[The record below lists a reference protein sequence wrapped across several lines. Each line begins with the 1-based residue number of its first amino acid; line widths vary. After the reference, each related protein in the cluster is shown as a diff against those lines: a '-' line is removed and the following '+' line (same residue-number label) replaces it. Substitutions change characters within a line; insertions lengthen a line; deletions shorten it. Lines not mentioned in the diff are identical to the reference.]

1 MPEPATHSFLG
12 VNMRRYALA
21 MACIMASPA
30 ALAAGTTELNPMVV
44 TATRSALALA
54 DAPAAM
60 TVITAEQIKARG
72 ATNLLE
78 ALRGTPGISLN
89 GRQVGGRKTLSIR
102 GAEDRHTLVLID
114 GRRISSTDD
123 TIGHSDYQYGW
134 VGIEQIE
141 RIEVVRGPMSAL
153 YGSEAIGGVINII
166 TRQAQPEWHG
176 GVTLRGEVGDGDTGN
191 GHRLAAR
198 ASGPLA
204 EGLNLALSVEEVRRE
219 STPWEQDSRVSEV
232 EGQDRQ
238 TGSLGLSYSPIQGQ
252 TLKLDM
258 LRSDET
264 RDREQQY
271 AYYARPYYL
280 DTYELDRRQ
289 DSLAWNA
296 DWGALQSQLR
306 FTRSEFDVTNTRTQ
320 NLAPTRPQSL
330 RDDVWDASLNF
341 HLGDSHALTV
351 GGEHRD
357 ERLENAGLIGGSD
370 SAVHQAVFIQDEI
383 ALGQDWALTL
393 GARLDDH
400 EIFGRETS
408 PRAWLVWRATPE
420 LTFKAG
426 YGEAFRAPTL
436 KQISPNYVGA
446 EGPHT
451 FLGNADIQP
460 ETSRSFELGVDWHDE
475 HSVYTANLYRNEI
488 DDLIYY
494 RRLRMEPGI
503 PPRTVY
509 QYDNIEEAR
518 IEGLEL
524 SASRALGYGLTI
536 NATLNW
542 MDARDAK
549 TDAKLNGRPEFTATP
564 ALEWNTGKWNAL
576 LQWEYIGKQYL
587 EGATGQE
594 RAPGYNLVNAS
605 LGYRLQENLMLR
617 GGVQNIGDLRL
628 EDKSELFGYVEQGRT
643 GWLAVEA
650 SF

>member
-1 MPEPATHSFLG
+1 
-12 VNMRRYALA
+12 
-21 MACIMASPA
+21 MACIMVSGAGA
-30 ALAAGTTELNPMVV
+30 AAETTELNPMVV
-44 TATRSALALA
+44 TATRSSVSLA

-60 TVITAEQIKARG
+60 TVITAEQIRARG

-78 ALRGTPGISLN
+78 ALRGTPGITLN

-166 TRQAQPEWHG
+166 TRQAQREWSG
-176 GVTLRGEVGDGDTGN
+176 GVTLRGDVGQGDTGN

-204 EGLNLALSVEEVRRE
+204 ESLDVAMAVEEVRRE
-219 STPWEQDSRVSEV
+219 STPWEQDRRVSEM

-238 TGSLGLSYSPIQGQ
+238 TGSLAISYRPFEGQ
-252 TLKLDM
+252 TLKLDL

-264 RDREQQY
+264 RDRDQQY
-271 AYYARPYYL
+271 AYYARPIYL
-280 DTYELDRRQ
+280 DTYELERRQ
-289 DSLAWNA
+289 NSLAWNA
-296 DWGALQSQLR
+296 DWGDLQSQLR
-306 FTRSEFDVTNTRTQ
+306 FTRSEFDVTNKRTH
-320 NLAPTRPQSL
+320 NLAPTRPQSI
-330 RDDVWDASLNF
+330 RDDVWDGSLNF
-341 HLGDSHALTV
+341 HIGEDHALTV

-370 SAVHQAVFIQDEI
+370 SATHQAVFIQDEI
-383 ALGQDWALTL
+383 ALATGWALTL

-451 FLGNADIQP
+451 FLGNADIKP

-475 HSVYTANLYRNEI
+475 RGAYTANLYRNEI

-494 RRLRMEPGI
+494 RRLRTEPGI
-503 PPRTVY
+503 PPRTIY
-509 QYDNIEEAR
+509 QYDNIEQAR

-524 SASRALGYGLTI
+524 TGRRELGYGIALG
-536 NATLNW
+536 ATVDW
-542 MDARDAK
+542 MDPRDAR

-564 ALEWNTGKWNAL
+564 SLEWTMAKWNAL
-576 LQWEYIGKQYL
+576 VQWEYIGKQYL
-587 EGATGQE
+587 EGSNGQE
-594 RAPGYNLVNAS
+594 RAPGYSVVNAS
-605 LGYRLQENLMLR
+605 LGYRLHDNLTLR
-617 GGVQNIGDLRL
+617 GGVLNIGNVRL
-628 EDKSELFGYVEQGRT
+628 EDKSELFGYAEQGRT

-650 SF
+650 GF

>member
-1 MPEPATHSFLG
+1 
-12 VNMRRYALA
+12 
-21 MACIMASPA
+21 MACIMVSGAGA
-30 ALAAGTTELNPMVV
+30 AAETTELNPMVV
-44 TATRSALALA
+44 TATRSSVSLA

-60 TVITAEQIKARG
+60 TVITAEQIRARG

-78 ALRGTPGISLN
+78 ALRGTPGITLN

-166 TRQAQPEWHG
+166 TRQAQREWSG
-176 GVTLRGEVGDGDTGN
+176 GVTLRGDVGQGDTGN

-204 EGLNLALSVEEVRRE
+204 ESLDVAMAVEEVRRE
-219 STPWEQDSRVSEV
+219 STPWEQDRRVSEM

-238 TGSLGLSYSPIQGQ
+238 TGSLAISYRPFEGQ
-252 TLKLDM
+252 TLKLDL

-264 RDREQQY
+264 RDRDQQY
-271 AYYARPYYL
+271 AYYARPIYL
-280 DTYELDRRQ
+280 DTYELERRQ
-289 DSLAWNA
+289 NSLAWNA
-296 DWGALQSQLR
+296 DWGDLQSQLR
-306 FTRSEFDVTNTRTQ
+306 FTRSEFDVTNKRTH
-320 NLAPTRPQSL
+320 NLAPTRPQSI
-330 RDDVWDASLNF
+330 RDDVWDGSLNF
-341 HLGDSHALTV
+341 HIGEDHALTV

-370 SAVHQAVFIQDEI
+370 SATHQAVFIQDEI
-383 ALGQDWALTL
+383 ALATGWALTL

-451 FLGNADIQP
+451 FLGNADIKP

-475 HSVYTANLYRNEI
+475 RGAYTANLYRNEI

-494 RRLRMEPGI
+494 RRLRAEPGI
-503 PPRTVY
+503 PPRTIY
-509 QYDNIEEAR
+509 QYDNIEQAR

-524 SASRALGYGLTI
+524 TGRRELGYGIALG
-536 NATLNW
+536 ATVNW
-542 MDARDAK
+542 MDPRDAR

-564 ALEWNTGKWNAL
+564 SLEWTMAKWNAL
-576 LQWEYIGKQYL
+576 VQWEYIGKQYL
-587 EGATGQE
+587 EGSNGQE
-594 RAPGYNLVNAS
+594 RAPGYSVVNAS
-605 LGYRLQENLMLR
+605 LGYRLHDNLTLR
-617 GGVQNIGDLRL
+617 GGVLNIGNVRL
-628 EDKSELFGYVEQGRT
+628 EDKSELFGYAEQGRT

-650 SF
+650 GF

>member
-1 MPEPATHSFLG
+1 
-12 VNMRRYALA
+12 MRRHALA
-21 MACIMASPA
+21 MACIMVSGAGA
-30 ALAAGTTELNPMVV
+30 AAETTELNPMVV
-44 TATRSALALA
+44 TATRSSVSLA

-60 TVITAEQIKARG
+60 TVITAEQIRARG

-78 ALRGTPGISLN
+78 ALRGTPGITLN

-166 TRQAQPEWHG
+166 TRQAQREWSG
-176 GVTLRGEVGDGDTGN
+176 GVTLRGDVGEGDTGN

-204 EGLNLALSVEEVRRE
+204 ERLNVAVAVEEVRRE
-219 STPWEQDSRVSEV
+219 STPWEQDRRVSEM

-238 TGSLGLSYSPIQGQ
+238 TGSLAISYRPFEGQ
-252 TLKLDM
+252 TLKLDL

-264 RDREQQY
+264 RDRDQQY
-271 AYYARPYYL
+271 AYYTRPIYL
-280 DTYELDRRQ
+280 DTYELERRQ
-289 DSLAWNA
+289 NSMAWNA
-296 DWGALQSQLR
+296 DWGDLQSQLR
-306 FTRSEFDVTNTRTQ
+306 FTRSEVDVTNKRTQ
-320 NLAPTRPQSL
+320 NLAPTRPQSI
-330 RDDVWDASLNF
+330 RDDVWDGSLNV
-341 HLGDSHALTV
+341 HIGEDHALTV

-370 SAVHQAVFIQDEI
+370 SATHQAVFIQDEI
-383 ALGQDWALTL
+383 ALATDWALTL

-451 FLGNADIQP
+451 FLGNADIKP

-475 HSVYTANLYRNEI
+475 RGAYTANVYRNEI

-494 RRLRMEPGI
+494 RRLRTEPGI
-503 PPRTVY
+503 PPRTIY
-509 QYDNIEEAR
+509 QYDNIEQAR

-524 SASRALGYGLTI
+524 TGRRELGYGIALG
-536 NATLNW
+536 ATVNW
-542 MDARDAK
+542 MDPRDAR
-549 TDAKLNGRPEFTATP
+549 TEAKLNGRPEFTATP
-564 ALEWNTGKWNAL
+564 SLEWTMARWNAL
-576 LQWEYIGKQYL
+576 VQWEYIGKQYL
-587 EGATGQE
+587 EGSNGQE
-594 RAPGYNLVNAS
+594 RAPSYSIVNAS
-605 LGYRLQENLMLR
+605 LGYRLQDNLTLR
-617 GGVQNIGDLRL
+617 GGVLNIGDVRL
-628 EDKSELFGYVEQGRT
+628 EDKSELFSYAEQGRT

-650 SF
+650 GF

>member
-1 MPEPATHSFLG
+1 
-12 VNMRRYALA
+12 
-21 MACIMASPA
+21 MACIMVSGAGA
-30 ALAAGTTELNPMVV
+30 AAETTELNPMVV
-44 TATRSALALA
+44 TATRSSVSLA

-60 TVITAEQIKARG
+60 TVITAEQIRARG

-78 ALRGTPGISLN
+78 ALRGTPGITLN

-166 TRQAQPEWHG
+166 TRQAQREWSG
-176 GVTLRGEVGDGDTGN
+176 GVTLRGDVGQGDTGN

-204 EGLNLALSVEEVRRE
+204 ESLDVAMAVEEVRRE
-219 STPWEQDSRVSEV
+219 STPWEQDRRVSEM

-238 TGSLGLSYSPIQGQ
+238 TGSLAISYRPFEGQ
-252 TLKLDM
+252 TLKLDL

-264 RDREQQY
+264 RDRDQQY
-271 AYYARPYYL
+271 AYYARPIYL
-280 DTYELDRRQ
+280 DTYELERRQ
-289 DSLAWNA
+289 NSLAWNA
-296 DWGALQSQLR
+296 DWGDLQSQLR
-306 FTRSEFDVTNTRTQ
+306 FTRSEFDVTNKRTH
-320 NLAPTRPQSL
+320 NLAPTRPQSI
-330 RDDVWDASLNF
+330 RDDVWDGSLSF
-341 HLGDSHALTV
+341 HIGEDHALTV

-370 SAVHQAVFIQDEI
+370 SATHQAVFIQDEI
-383 ALGQDWALTL
+383 ALATGWALTL

-451 FLGNADIQP
+451 FLGNADIKP

-475 HSVYTANLYRNEI
+475 RGTYTANLYRNEI

-494 RRLRMEPGI
+494 RRLRTEPGI
-503 PPRTVY
+503 PPRTIY
-509 QYDNIEEAR
+509 QYDNIEQAR

-524 SASRALGYGLTI
+524 TGRRELGYGIALG
-536 NATLNW
+536 ATVDW
-542 MDARDAK
+542 MDPRDAR

-564 ALEWNTGKWNAL
+564 SLEWTMAKWNAL
-576 LQWEYIGKQYL
+576 VQWEYIGKQYL
-587 EGATGQE
+587 EGSNGQE
-594 RAPGYNLVNAS
+594 RAPGYSVVNAS
-605 LGYRLQENLMLR
+605 LGYRLHDNLTLR
-617 GGVQNIGDLRL
+617 GGVLNIGNVRL
-628 EDKSELFGYVEQGRT
+628 EDKSELFGYAEQGRT

-650 SF
+650 GF

>member
-1 MPEPATHSFLG
+1 
-12 VNMRRYALA
+12 MRRHALA
-21 MACIMASPA
+21 MACIMVSGAGA
-30 ALAAGTTELNPMVV
+30 AAETTELNPMVV
-44 TATRSALALA
+44 TATRSSVSLA
-54 DAPAAM
+54 DAPAAI
-60 TVITAEQIKARG
+60 TVITAEQIRARG

-78 ALRGTPGISLN
+78 ALRGTPGITLN

-166 TRQAQPEWHG
+166 TRQAQREWSG
-176 GVTLRGEVGDGDTGN
+176 GVTLRGDVGQGDTGN

-204 EGLNLALSVEEVRRE
+204 ESLDVAMAVEEVRRE
-219 STPWEQDSRVSEV
+219 STPWEQDRRVSEM

-238 TGSLGLSYSPIQGQ
+238 TGSLAISYRPFEGQ
-252 TLKLDM
+252 TLKLDL

-264 RDREQQY
+264 RDRDQQY
-271 AYYARPYYL
+271 AYYARPIYL
-280 DTYELDRRQ
+280 DTYELERRQ
-289 DSLAWNA
+289 NSLAWNA
-296 DWGALQSQLR
+296 DWGDLQSQLR
-306 FTRSEFDVTNTRTQ
+306 FTRSEFDVTNKRTH
-320 NLAPTRPQSL
+320 NLAPTRPQSI
-330 RDDVWDASLNF
+330 RDDVWDGSLNF
-341 HLGDSHALTV
+341 HIGEDHALTV

-370 SAVHQAVFIQDEI
+370 SATHQAVFIQDEI
-383 ALGQDWALTL
+383 ALATGWALTL

-451 FLGNADIQP
+451 FLGNADIKP

-475 HSVYTANLYRNEI
+475 RGAYTANLYRNEI

-494 RRLRMEPGI
+494 RRLRTEPGI
-503 PPRTVY
+503 PPRTIY
-509 QYDNIEEAR
+509 QYDNIEQAR

-524 SASRALGYGLTI
+524 TGRRELGYGIALG
-536 NATLNW
+536 ATVNW
-542 MDARDAK
+542 MDPRDAR

-564 ALEWNTGKWNAL
+564 SLEWTMAKWNAL
-576 LQWEYIGKQYL
+576 VQWEYIGKQYL
-587 EGATGQE
+587 EGSNGQE
-594 RAPGYNLVNAS
+594 RAPGYSAVNAS
-605 LGYRLQENLMLR
+605 LGYRLHDNLTLR
-617 GGVQNIGDLRL
+617 GGVLNIGNVRL
-628 EDKSELFGYVEQGRT
+628 EDKSELFGYAEQGRT

-650 SF
+650 GF

>member
-1 MPEPATHSFLG
+1 
-12 VNMRRYALA
+12 MRRHALA
-21 MACIMASPA
+21 MACIMVSGAGA
-30 ALAAGTTELNPMVV
+30 AAETTELNPMVV
-44 TATRSALALA
+44 TATRSSVSLA

-60 TVITAEQIKARG
+60 TVITAEQIRARG

-78 ALRGTPGISLN
+78 ALRGTPGITLN

-166 TRQAQPEWHG
+166 TRQAQREWSG
-176 GVTLRGEVGDGDTGN
+176 GVTLRGDVGEGDTGN

-204 EGLNLALSVEEVRRE
+204 ERLNVAVAVEEVRRE
-219 STPWEQDSRVSEV
+219 STPWEQDRRVSEM

-238 TGSLGLSYSPIQGQ
+238 TGSLAISYRPFEGQ
-252 TLKLDM
+252 TLKLDL

-264 RDREQQY
+264 RDRDQQY
-271 AYYARPYYL
+271 AYYTRPIYL
-280 DTYELDRRQ
+280 DTYELERRQ
-289 DSLAWNA
+289 NSMAWNA
-296 DWGALQSQLR
+296 DWGDLQSQLR
-306 FTRSEFDVTNTRTQ
+306 FTRSEFDVTNKRTQ
-320 NLAPTRPQSL
+320 NLAPTRPQSI
-330 RDDVWDASLNF
+330 RDDVWDGSLNV
-341 HLGDSHALTV
+341 HIGEDHALTV

-370 SAVHQAVFIQDEI
+370 SATHQAVFIQDEI
-383 ALGQDWALTL
+383 ALATDWALTL

-451 FLGNADIQP
+451 FLGNADIKP

-475 HSVYTANLYRNEI
+475 RGAYTANVYRNEI

-494 RRLRMEPGI
+494 RRLRTEPGI
-503 PPRTVY
+503 PPRTIY
-509 QYDNIEEAR
+509 QYDNIEQAR

-524 SASRALGYGLTI
+524 TGRRELGYGIALG
-536 NATLNW
+536 ATVNW
-542 MDARDAK
+542 MDPRDAR
-549 TDAKLNGRPEFTATP
+549 TEAKLNGRPEFTATP
-564 ALEWNTGKWNAL
+564 SLEWTMARWNAL
-576 LQWEYIGKQYL
+576 VQWEYIGKQYL
-587 EGATGQE
+587 EGSNGQE
-594 RAPGYNLVNAS
+594 RAPSYSIVNAS
-605 LGYRLQENLMLR
+605 LGYRLQDNLTLR
-617 GGVQNIGDLRL
+617 GGVLNIGDVRL
-628 EDKSELFGYVEQGRT
+628 EDKSELFGYAEQGRT

-650 SF
+650 GF

>member
-1 MPEPATHSFLG
+1 
-12 VNMRRYALA
+12 MRRHALA
-21 MACIMASPA
+21 MACIMVSGAGA
-30 ALAAGTTELNPMVV
+30 AAETTELNPMVV
-44 TATRSALALA
+44 TATRSSVSLA

-60 TVITAEQIKARG
+60 TVITAEQIRARG

-78 ALRGTPGISLN
+78 ALRGTPGITLN

-166 TRQAQPEWHG
+166 TRQAQREWSG
-176 GVTLRGEVGDGDTGN
+176 GVTLRGDVGQGDTGN

-204 EGLNLALSVEEVRRE
+204 ESLDVAMAVEEVRRE
-219 STPWEQDSRVSEV
+219 STPWEQDRRVSEM

-238 TGSLGLSYSPIQGQ
+238 TGSLAISYRPFEGQ
-252 TLKLDM
+252 TLKLDL

-264 RDREQQY
+264 RDRDQQY
-271 AYYARPYYL
+271 AYYARPIYL
-280 DTYELDRRQ
+280 DTYELERRQ
-289 DSLAWNA
+289 NSLAWNA
-296 DWGALQSQLR
+296 DWGDLQSQLR
-306 FTRSEFDVTNTRTQ
+306 FTRSEFDVTNKRTH
-320 NLAPTRPQSL
+320 NLAPTRPQSI
-330 RDDVWDASLNF
+330 RDDVWDGSLNF
-341 HLGDSHALTV
+341 HIGEDHALTV

-370 SAVHQAVFIQDEI
+370 SATHQAVFIQDEI
-383 ALGQDWALTL
+383 ALATGWALTL

-451 FLGNADIQP
+451 FLGNADIKP

-475 HSVYTANLYRNEI
+475 RGAYTANLYRNEI

-494 RRLRMEPGI
+494 RRLRTEPGI
-503 PPRTVY
+503 PPRTIY
-509 QYDNIEEAR
+509 QYDNIEQAR

-524 SASRALGYGLTI
+524 TGRRELGYGIALG
-536 NATLNW
+536 ATVNW
-542 MDARDAK
+542 MDPRDAR

-564 ALEWNTGKWNAL
+564 SLEWTMAKWNAL
-576 LQWEYIGKQYL
+576 VQWEYIGKQYL
-587 EGATGQE
+587 EGSNGQE
-594 RAPGYNLVNAS
+594 RAPGYSVVNAS
-605 LGYRLQENLMLR
+605 LGHRLHDNLTLR
-617 GGVQNIGDLRL
+617 GGVLNIGNVRL
-628 EDKSELFGYVEQGRT
+628 EDKSELFGYAEQGRT

-650 SF
+650 GF

>member
-1 MPEPATHSFLG
+1 
-12 VNMRRYALA
+12 MRRHALA
-21 MACIMASPA
+21 MACIMVSGAGA
-30 ALAAGTTELNPMVV
+30 AAETTELNPMVV
-44 TATRSALALA
+44 TATRSSVSLA
-54 DAPAAM
+54 DAPAAI
-60 TVITAEQIKARG
+60 TVITAEQIRARG

-78 ALRGTPGISLN
+78 ALRGTPGITLN

-166 TRQAQPEWHG
+166 TRQAQREWSG
-176 GVTLRGEVGDGDTGN
+176 GVTLRGDVGQGDTGN

-204 EGLNLALSVEEVRRE
+204 ESLDVAMAVEEVRRE
-219 STPWEQDSRVSEV
+219 STPWEQDRRVSEM

-238 TGSLGLSYSPIQGQ
+238 TGSLAISYRPFEGQ
-252 TLKLDM
+252 TLKLDL

-264 RDREQQY
+264 RDRDQQY
-271 AYYARPYYL
+271 AYYARPIYL
-280 DTYELDRRQ
+280 DTYELERRQ
-289 DSLAWNA
+289 NSLAWNA
-296 DWGALQSQLR
+296 DWGDLQSQLR
-306 FTRSEFDVTNTRTQ
+306 FTRSEFDVTNKRTH
-320 NLAPTRPQSL
+320 NLAPTRPQSI
-330 RDDVWDASLNF
+330 RDDVWDGSLNF
-341 HLGDSHALTV
+341 HIGEDHALTV

-370 SAVHQAVFIQDEI
+370 SATHQAVFIQDEI
-383 ALGQDWALTL
+383 ALATGWALTL

-451 FLGNADIQP
+451 FLGNADIKP

-475 HSVYTANLYRNEI
+475 RGAYTANLYRNEI

-494 RRLRMEPGI
+494 RRLRTEPGI
-503 PPRTVY
+503 PPRTIY
-509 QYDNIEEAR
+509 QYDNIEQAR

-524 SASRALGYGLTI
+524 TGRRELGYGIALG
-536 NATLNW
+536 ATVNW
-542 MDARDAK
+542 MDPRDAR

-564 ALEWNTGKWNAL
+564 SLEWTMAKWNAL
-576 LQWEYIGKQYL
+576 VQWEYIGKQYL
-587 EGATGQE
+587 EGSNGQE
-594 RAPGYNLVNAS
+594 RAPGYSVVNAS
-605 LGYRLQENLMLR
+605 LGYRLHDNLTLR
-617 GGVQNIGDLRL
+617 GGVLNIGNVRL
-628 EDKSELFGYVEQGRT
+628 EDKSELFGYAEQGRT

-650 SF
+650 GF

>member
-1 MPEPATHSFLG
+1 
-12 VNMRRYALA
+12 
-21 MACIMASPA
+21 MACIMVSGAGA
-30 ALAAGTTELNPMVV
+30 AAETTELNPIVV
-44 TATRSALALA
+44 TATRSSVSLA

-60 TVITAEQIKARG
+60 TVITAEQIRARG

-78 ALRGTPGISLN
+78 ALRGTPGITLN

-166 TRQAQPEWHG
+166 TRQAQREWNG
-176 GVTLRGEVGDGDTGN
+176 GVTLRGDVGQGDTGN

-204 EGLNLALSVEEVRRE
+204 ESLDVAMAVEEVRRE
-219 STPWEQDSRVSEV
+219 STPWEQDRRVSEM

-238 TGSLGLSYSPIQGQ
+238 TGSLAISYRPFEGQ
-252 TLKLDM
+252 TLKLDL

-264 RDREQQY
+264 RDRDQQY
-271 AYYARPYYL
+271 AYYARPIYL
-280 DTYELDRRQ
+280 DTYELERRQ
-289 DSLAWNA
+289 NSLAWNA
-296 DWGALQSQLR
+296 DWGDLQSQLR
-306 FTRSEFDVTNTRTQ
+306 FTRSEFDVTNKRTH
-320 NLAPTRPQSL
+320 NLAPTRPQSI
-330 RDDVWDASLNF
+330 RDDVWDGSLNF
-341 HLGDSHALTV
+341 HIGEDHALTV

-370 SAVHQAVFIQDEI
+370 SATHQAVFIQDEI
-383 ALGQDWALTL
+383 ALATDWALTL

-451 FLGNADIQP
+451 FLGNADIKP

-475 HSVYTANLYRNEI
+475 RGAYTANLYRNEI

-494 RRLRMEPGI
+494 RRLRTEPGI
-503 PPRTVY
+503 PPRTIY
-509 QYDNIEEAR
+509 QYDNIEQAR

-524 SASRALGYGLTI
+524 TGRRELGYGIALG
-536 NATLNW
+536 ATVNW
-542 MDARDAK
+542 MDPRDAR

-564 ALEWNTGKWNAL
+564 SLEWTMAKWDAL
-576 LQWEYIGKQYL
+576 VQWEYIGKQYL
-587 EGATGQE
+587 EGSNGQE
-594 RAPGYNLVNAS
+594 RAPGYSVVNAS
-605 LGYRLQENLMLR
+605 LGYRLHDNLTLR
-617 GGVQNIGDLRL
+617 GGVLNIGDVRL
-628 EDKSELFGYVEQGRT
+628 EDKSELFGYAEQGRT

-650 SF
+650 GF

>member
-1 MPEPATHSFLG
+1 
-12 VNMRRYALA
+12 MRRHALA
-21 MACIMASPA
+21 MACIMVSGAGA
-30 ALAAGTTELNPMVV
+30 AAETTELNPMVV
-44 TATRSALALA
+44 TATRSSVSLA

-60 TVITAEQIKARG
+60 TVITAEQIRARG

-78 ALRGTPGISLN
+78 ALRGTPGITLN

-166 TRQAQPEWHG
+166 TRQAQREWSG
-176 GVTLRGEVGDGDTGN
+176 GVTLRGDVGQGDTGN

-204 EGLNLALSVEEVRRE
+204 ESLDVAMAVEEVRRE
-219 STPWEQDSRVSEV
+219 STPWEQDRRVSEM

-238 TGSLGLSYSPIQGQ
+238 TGSLAISYRPFEGQ
-252 TLKLDM
+252 TLKLDL

-264 RDREQQY
+264 RDRDQQY
-271 AYYARPYYL
+271 AYYARPIYL
-280 DTYELDRRQ
+280 DTYELERRQ
-289 DSLAWNA
+289 NSLAWNA
-296 DWGALQSQLR
+296 DWGDLQSQLR
-306 FTRSEFDVTNTRTQ
+306 FTRSEFDVTNKRTH
-320 NLAPTRPQSL
+320 NLAPTRPQSI
-330 RDDVWDASLNF
+330 RDDVWDGSLNF
-341 HLGDSHALTV
+341 HIGEDHALTV

-370 SAVHQAVFIQDEI
+370 SATHQAVFIQDEI
-383 ALGQDWALTL
+383 ALATGWALTL

-451 FLGNADIQP
+451 FLGNADIKP

-475 HSVYTANLYRNEI
+475 RGAYTANLYRNEI

-494 RRLRMEPGI
+494 RRLRTEPGI
-503 PPRTVY
+503 PPRTIY
-509 QYDNIEEAR
+509 QYDNIEQAR

-524 SASRALGYGLTI
+524 TGRRELGYGIALG
-536 NATLNW
+536 ATVNW
-542 MDARDAK
+542 MDPRDAR

-564 ALEWNTGKWNAL
+564 SLEWTMAKWNAL
-576 LQWEYIGKQYL
+576 VQWEHIGKQYL
-587 EGATGQE
+587 EGSNGQE
-594 RAPGYNLVNAS
+594 RAPGYSVVNAS
-605 LGYRLQENLMLR
+605 LGYRLHDNLTLR
-617 GGVQNIGDLRL
+617 GGVLNIGNVRL
-628 EDKSELFGYVEQGRT
+628 EDKSELFGYAEQGRT

-650 SF
+650 GF

>member
-1 MPEPATHSFLG
+1 
-12 VNMRRYALA
+12 MRRHALA
-21 MACIMASPA
+21 MACIMVSGAGA
-30 ALAAGTTELNPMVV
+30 AAETTELNPMVV
-44 TATRSALALA
+44 TATRSSVSLA

-60 TVITAEQIKARG
+60 TVITSEQIRARG

-78 ALRGTPGISLN
+78 ALRGTPGITLN

-166 TRQAQPEWHG
+166 TRQAQREWSG
-176 GVTLRGEVGDGDTGN
+176 GVTLRGDVGEGDTGN

-204 EGLNLALSVEEVRRE
+204 ERLNVAVAVEEVRRE
-219 STPWEQDSRVSEV
+219 STPWEQDRRVSEM

-238 TGSLGLSYSPIQGQ
+238 TGSLAISYRPFEGQ
-252 TLKLDM
+252 TLKLDL

-264 RDREQQY
+264 RDRDQQY
-271 AYYARPYYL
+271 AYYTRPIYL
-280 DTYELDRRQ
+280 DTYELERRQ
-289 DSLAWNA
+289 NSMAWNA
-296 DWGALQSQLR
+296 DWGDLQSQLR
-306 FTRSEFDVTNTRTQ
+306 FTRSEFDVTNKRTQ
-320 NLAPTRPQSL
+320 NLAPTRPQSI
-330 RDDVWDASLNF
+330 RDDVWDGSLNV
-341 HLGDSHALTV
+341 HIGEDHALTV

-370 SAVHQAVFIQDEI
+370 SATHQAVFIQDEI
-383 ALGQDWALTL
+383 ALATDWALTL

-420 LTFKAG
+420 LTLKAG

-451 FLGNADIQP
+451 FLGNADIKP

-475 HSVYTANLYRNEI
+475 RGAYTANVYRNEI

-494 RRLRMEPGI
+494 RRLRTEPGI
-503 PPRTVY
+503 PPRTIY
-509 QYDNIEEAR
+509 QYDNIEQAR

-524 SASRALGYGLTI
+524 TGRRELGYGIALG
-536 NATLNW
+536 ATVNW
-542 MDARDAK
+542 MDPRDAR
-549 TDAKLNGRPEFTATP
+549 TEAKLNGRPEFTATP
-564 ALEWNTGKWNAL
+564 SLEWTMARWNAL
-576 LQWEYIGKQYL
+576 VQWEYIGKQYL
-587 EGATGQE
+587 EGSNGQE
-594 RAPGYNLVNAS
+594 RAPSYSIVNAS
-605 LGYRLQENLMLR
+605 LGYRLQDNLTLR
-617 GGVQNIGDLRL
+617 GGVLNIGDVRL
-628 EDKSELFGYVEQGRT
+628 EDKSELFGYAEQGRT

-650 SF
+650 GF

>member
-1 MPEPATHSFLG
+1 
-12 VNMRRYALA
+12 MRRHALA
-21 MACIMASPA
+21 MACIMVSGAGA
-30 ALAAGTTELNPMVV
+30 AAETTELNPMVV
-44 TATRSALALA
+44 TATRSSVSLA

-60 TVITAEQIKARG
+60 TVITAEQIRARG

-78 ALRGTPGISLN
+78 ALRGTPGITLN

-166 TRQAQPEWHG
+166 TRQAQREWSG
-176 GVTLRGEVGDGDTGN
+176 GVTLRGDVGQGDTGN

-204 EGLNLALSVEEVRRE
+204 ESLDVAMAVEEVRRE
-219 STPWEQDSRVSEV
+219 STPWEQDRRVSEM

-238 TGSLGLSYSPIQGQ
+238 TGSLAISYRPFEGQ
-252 TLKLDM
+252 TLKLDL

-264 RDREQQY
+264 RDRDQQY
-271 AYYARPYYL
+271 AYYARPIYL
-280 DTYELDRRQ
+280 DTYELERRQ
-289 DSLAWNA
+289 NSLAWNA
-296 DWGALQSQLR
+296 DWGDLQSQLR
-306 FTRSEFDVTNTRTQ
+306 FTRSEFDVTNKRTH
-320 NLAPTRPQSL
+320 NLAPTRPQSI
-330 RDDVWDASLNF
+330 RDDVWDGSLNF
-341 HLGDSHALTV
+341 HIGEDHALTV

-370 SAVHQAVFIQDEI
+370 SATHQAVFIQDEI
-383 ALGQDWALTL
+383 ALATGWALTL

-451 FLGNADIQP
+451 FLGNADIKP

-475 HSVYTANLYRNEI
+475 RGAYTANLYRNEI

-494 RRLRMEPGI
+494 RRLRTEPGI
-503 PPRTVY
+503 PPRTIY
-509 QYDNIEEAR
+509 QYDNIEQAR

-524 SASRALGYGLTI
+524 TGRRELGYGIALG
-536 NATLNW
+536 ATVNW
-542 MDARDAK
+542 MDPRDAR

-564 ALEWNTGKWNAL
+564 SLEWTMAKWNAL
-576 LQWEYIGKQYL
+576 VQWEYIGKQYL
-587 EGATGQE
+587 EGSNGQE
-594 RAPGYNLVNAS
+594 RAPGYSVINAS
-605 LGYRLQENLMLR
+605 LGYRLHDNLTLR
-617 GGVQNIGDLRL
+617 GGVLNIGNVRL
-628 EDKSELFGYVEQGRT
+628 EDKSELFGYAEQGRT

-650 SF
+650 GF

>member
-1 MPEPATHSFLG
+1 
-12 VNMRRYALA
+12 MRRHALA
-21 MACIMASPA
+21 MACIMVSGAGA
-30 ALAAGTTELNPMVV
+30 AAETTELNPMVV
-44 TATRSALALA
+44 TATRSSVSLA

-60 TVITAEQIKARG
+60 TVITAEQIRARG

-78 ALRGTPGISLN
+78 ALRGTPGITLN

-166 TRQAQPEWHG
+166 TRQAQREWSG
-176 GVTLRGEVGDGDTGN
+176 GVTLRGDVGQGDTGN

-204 EGLNLALSVEEVRRE
+204 ESLDVAMAVEEVRRE
-219 STPWEQDSRVSEV
+219 STPWEQDRRVSEM

-238 TGSLGLSYSPIQGQ
+238 TGSLAISYRPFEGQ
-252 TLKLDM
+252 TLKLDL

-264 RDREQQY
+264 RDRDQQY
-271 AYYARPYYL
+271 AYYARPIYL
-280 DTYELDRRQ
+280 DTYELERRQ
-289 DSLAWNA
+289 NSLAWNA
-296 DWGALQSQLR
+296 DWGDLQSQLR
-306 FTRSEFDVTNTRTQ
+306 FTRSEFDVTNKRTH
-320 NLAPTRPQSL
+320 NLAPTRPQSI
-330 RDDVWDASLNF
+330 RDDVWDGSLNF
-341 HLGDSHALTV
+341 HIGEDHALTV

-370 SAVHQAVFIQDEI
+370 SATHQAVFIQDEI
-383 ALGQDWALTL
+383 ALATGWALTL

-451 FLGNADIQP
+451 FLGNADIKP

-475 HSVYTANLYRNEI
+475 RGAYTANLYRNEI

-494 RRLRMEPGI
+494 RRLRTEPGI
-503 PPRTVY
+503 PPRTIY
-509 QYDNIEEAR
+509 QYDNIEQAR

-524 SASRALGYGLTI
+524 TGRRELGYGIALG
-536 NATLNW
+536 ATVNW
-542 MDARDAK
+542 MDPRDAR

-564 ALEWNTGKWNAL
+564 SLEWTMAKWNAL
-576 LQWEYIGKQYL
+576 VQWEYIGKQYL
-587 EGATGQE
+587 EGSNGQK
-594 RAPGYNLVNAS
+594 RAPGYSVVNAS
-605 LGYRLQENLMLR
+605 LGYRLHDNLTLR
-617 GGVQNIGDLRL
+617 GGVLNIGNVRL
-628 EDKSELFGYVEQGRT
+628 EDKSELFGYAEQGRT

-650 SF
+650 GF

>member
-1 MPEPATHSFLG
+1 
-12 VNMRRYALA
+12 MRRHALA
-21 MACIMASPA
+21 MACIMVSGAGA
-30 ALAAGTTELNPMVV
+30 AAETTELNPMVV
-44 TATRSALALA
+44 TATRSSVSLA

-60 TVITAEQIKARG
+60 TVITAEQIRARG

-78 ALRGTPGISLN
+78 ALRGTPGITLN

-166 TRQAQPEWHG
+166 TRQAQREWSG
-176 GVTLRGEVGDGDTGN
+176 GVTLRGDVGQGDTGN

-204 EGLNLALSVEEVRRE
+204 ESLDVAMAVEEVRRE
-219 STPWEQDSRVSEV
+219 STPWEQDRRVSEM

-238 TGSLGLSYSPIQGQ
+238 TGSLAISYRPFEGQ
-252 TLKLDM
+252 TLKLDL

-264 RDREQQY
+264 RDRDQQY
-271 AYYARPYYL
+271 AYYARPIYL
-280 DTYELDRRQ
+280 DTYELERRQ
-289 DSLAWNA
+289 NSLAWNA
-296 DWGALQSQLR
+296 DWGDLQSQLR
-306 FTRSEFDVTNTRTQ
+306 FTRSEFDVTNKRTH
-320 NLAPTRPQSL
+320 NLAPTRPQSI
-330 RDDVWDASLNF
+330 RDDVWDGSLSF
-341 HLGDSHALTV
+341 HIGEDHALTV

-370 SAVHQAVFIQDEI
+370 SATHQAVFIQDEI
-383 ALGQDWALTL
+383 ALATGWALTL

-451 FLGNADIQP
+451 FLGNADIKP

-475 HSVYTANLYRNEI
+475 RGTYTANLYRNEI

-494 RRLRMEPGI
+494 RRLRTEPGI
-503 PPRTVY
+503 PPRTIY
-509 QYDNIEEAR
+509 QYDNIEQAR

-524 SASRALGYGLTI
+524 TGRRELGYGIALG
-536 NATLNW
+536 ATVDW
-542 MDARDAK
+542 MDPRDAR

-564 ALEWNTGKWNAL
+564 SLEWTMAKWNAL
-576 LQWEYIGKQYL
+576 VQWEYIGKQYL
-587 EGATGQE
+587 EGSNGQE
-594 RAPGYNLVNAS
+594 RAPGYSVVNAS
-605 LGYRLQENLMLR
+605 LGYRLHDNLTLR
-617 GGVQNIGDLRL
+617 GGVLNIGNVRL
-628 EDKSELFGYVEQGRT
+628 EDKSELFGYAEQGRT

-650 SF
+650 GF

>member
-1 MPEPATHSFLG
+1 
-12 VNMRRYALA
+12 MRRHALA
-21 MACIMASPA
+21 MACIMVSGAGA
-30 ALAAGTTELNPMVV
+30 AAETTELNPMVV
-44 TATRSALALA
+44 TATRSSVSLA

-60 TVITAEQIKARG
+60 TVITAEQIRARG

-78 ALRGTPGISLN
+78 ALRGTPGITLN

-166 TRQAQPEWHG
+166 TRQAQREWSG
-176 GVTLRGEVGDGDTGN
+176 GVTLRGDVGQGDTGN

-204 EGLNLALSVEEVRRE
+204 ESLDVAMAVEEVRRE
-219 STPWEQDSRVSEV
+219 STPWEQDRRVSEM

-238 TGSLGLSYSPIQGQ
+238 TGSLAISYRPFEGQ
-252 TLKLDM
+252 TLKLDL

-264 RDREQQY
+264 RDRDQQY
-271 AYYARPYYL
+271 AYYARPIYL
-280 DTYELDRRQ
+280 DTYELERRQ
-289 DSLAWNA
+289 NSLAWNA
-296 DWGALQSQLR
+296 DWGDLQSQLR
-306 FTRSEFDVTNTRTQ
+306 FTRSEFDVTNKRTH
-320 NLAPTRPQSL
+320 NLAPTRPQSIH
-330 RDDVWDASLNF
+330 DDVWDGSLNF
-341 HLGDSHALTV
+341 HIGEDHALTV

-370 SAVHQAVFIQDEI
+370 SATHQAVFIQDEI
-383 ALGQDWALTL
+383 ALATGWALTL

-451 FLGNADIQP
+451 FLGNADIKP

-475 HSVYTANLYRNEI
+475 RGAYTANLYRNEI

-494 RRLRMEPGI
+494 RRLRTEPGI
-503 PPRTVY
+503 PPRTIY
-509 QYDNIEEAR
+509 QYDNIEQAR

-524 SASRALGYGLTI
+524 TGRRELGYGIALG
-536 NATLNW
+536 ATVNW
-542 MDARDAK
+542 MDPRDAR

-564 ALEWNTGKWNAL
+564 SLEWTMAKWNAL
-576 LQWEYIGKQYL
+576 VQWEYIGKQYL
-587 EGATGQE
+587 EGSNGQE
-594 RAPGYNLVNAS
+594 RAPGYSVVNAS
-605 LGYRLQENLMLR
+605 LGYRLHDNLTLR
-617 GGVQNIGDLRL
+617 GGVLNIGNVRL
-628 EDKSELFGYVEQGRT
+628 EDKSELFGYAEQGRT

-650 SF
+650 GF

>member
-1 MPEPATHSFLG
+1 
-12 VNMRRYALA
+12 MRRHALA
-21 MACIMASPA
+21 MACIMVSGAGA
-30 ALAAGTTELNPMVV
+30 AAETTELNPMVV
-44 TATRSALALA
+44 TATRSSVSLA

-60 TVITAEQIKARG
+60 TVITAEQIRARG

-78 ALRGTPGISLN
+78 ALRGTPGITLN

-166 TRQAQPEWHG
+166 TRQAQREWSG
-176 GVTLRGEVGDGDTGN
+176 GVTLRGDVGQGDTGN

-204 EGLNLALSVEEVRRE
+204 ESLDVAMAVEEVRRE
-219 STPWEQDSRVSEV
+219 STPWEQDRRVSEM

-238 TGSLGLSYSPIQGQ
+238 TGSLAISYRPFEGQ
-252 TLKLDM
+252 TLKLDL

-264 RDREQQY
+264 RDRDQQY
-271 AYYARPYYL
+271 AYYARPIYL
-280 DTYELDRRQ
+280 DTYELERRQ
-289 DSLAWNA
+289 NSLAWNA
-296 DWGALQSQLR
+296 DWGDLQSQLR
-306 FTRSEFDVTNTRTQ
+306 FTRSEFDVTNKRTH
-320 NLAPTRPQSL
+320 NLAPTRPQSIH
-330 RDDVWDASLNF
+330 DDVWDGSLNF
-341 HLGDSHALTV
+341 HIGEDHALTV

-370 SAVHQAVFIQDEI
+370 SATHQAVFIQDEI
-383 ALGQDWALTL
+383 ALATGWALTL

-451 FLGNADIQP
+451 FLGNADIKP

-475 HSVYTANLYRNEI
+475 RGAYTANLYRNEI

-494 RRLRMEPGI
+494 RRLRTEPGI
-503 PPRTVY
+503 PPRTIY
-509 QYDNIEEAR
+509 QYDNIEQAR

-524 SASRALGYGLTI
+524 TGRRELGYGIALG
-536 NATLNW
+536 ATVDW
-542 MDARDAK
+542 MDPRDAR

-564 ALEWNTGKWNAL
+564 SLEWTMAKWNAL
-576 LQWEYIGKQYL
+576 VQWEYIGKQYL
-587 EGATGQE
+587 EGSNGQE
-594 RAPGYNLVNAS
+594 RAPGYSVVNAS
-605 LGYRLQENLMLR
+605 LGYRLHDNLTLR
-617 GGVQNIGDLRL
+617 GGVLNIGNVRL
-628 EDKSELFGYVEQGRT
+628 EDKSELFGYAEQGRT

-650 SF
+650 GF

>member
-1 MPEPATHSFLG
+1 
-12 VNMRRYALA
+12 
-21 MACIMASPA
+21 MACIMVSGAGA
-30 ALAAGTTELNPMVV
+30 AAETTELNPMVV
-44 TATRSALALA
+44 TATRSSVSLA

-60 TVITAEQIKARG
+60 TVITAEQIRARG

-78 ALRGTPGISLN
+78 ALRGTPGITLN

-166 TRQAQPEWHG
+166 TRQAQREWSG
-176 GVTLRGEVGDGDTGN
+176 GVTLRGDVGQGDTGN

-204 EGLNLALSVEEVRRE
+204 ESLDVAMAVEEVRRE
-219 STPWEQDSRVSEV
+219 STPWEQDRRVSEM

-238 TGSLGLSYSPIQGQ
+238 TGSLAISYRPFEGQ
-252 TLKLDM
+252 TLKLDL

-264 RDREQQY
+264 RDRDQQY
-271 AYYARPYYL
+271 AYYARPIYL
-280 DTYELDRRQ
+280 DTYELERRQ
-289 DSLAWNA
+289 NSLAWNA
-296 DWGALQSQLR
+296 DWGDLQSQLR
-306 FTRSEFDVTNTRTQ
+306 FTRSEFDVTNKRTH
-320 NLAPTRPQSL
+320 NLAPTRPQSIH
-330 RDDVWDASLNF
+330 DDVWDGSLNF
-341 HLGDSHALTV
+341 HIGEDHALTV

-370 SAVHQAVFIQDEI
+370 SATHQAVFIQDEI
-383 ALGQDWALTL
+383 ALATGWALTL

-451 FLGNADIQP
+451 FLGNADIKP

-475 HSVYTANLYRNEI
+475 RGAYTANLYRNEI

-494 RRLRMEPGI
+494 RRLRTEPGI
-503 PPRTVY
+503 PPRTIY
-509 QYDNIEEAR
+509 QYDNIEQAR

-524 SASRALGYGLTI
+524 TGRRELGYGIALG
-536 NATLNW
+536 ATVDW
-542 MDARDAK
+542 MDPRDAR

-564 ALEWNTGKWNAL
+564 SLEWTMAKWNAL
-576 LQWEYIGKQYL
+576 VQWEYIGKQYL
-587 EGATGQE
+587 EGSNGQE
-594 RAPGYNLVNAS
+594 RAPGYSVVNAS
-605 LGYRLQENLMLR
+605 LGYRLHDNLTLR
-617 GGVQNIGDLRL
+617 GGVLNIGNVRL
-628 EDKSELFGYVEQGRT
+628 EDKSELFGYAEQGRT

-650 SF
+650 GF

>member
-1 MPEPATHSFLG
+1 
-12 VNMRRYALA
+12 MRRHALA
-21 MACIMASPA
+21 MACIMVSGAGA
-30 ALAAGTTELNPMVV
+30 AAETTELNPMVV
-44 TATRSALALA
+44 TATRSSVSLA

-60 TVITAEQIKARG
+60 TVITAEQIRARG

-78 ALRGTPGISLN
+78 ALRGTPGITLN

-166 TRQAQPEWHG
+166 TRQAQREWSG
-176 GVTLRGEVGDGDTGN
+176 GVTLRGDVGEGDTGN

-204 EGLNLALSVEEVRRE
+204 ERLNVAVAVEEVRRE
-219 STPWEQDSRVSEV
+219 STPWEQDRRVSEM

-238 TGSLGLSYSPIQGQ
+238 TGSLAISYRPFEGQ
-252 TLKLDM
+252 TLKLDL

-264 RDREQQY
+264 RDRDQQY
-271 AYYARPYYL
+271 AYYTRPIYL
-280 DTYELDRRQ
+280 DTYELERRQ
-289 DSLAWNA
+289 NSMAWNA
-296 DWGALQSQLR
+296 DWGDLQSQLR
-306 FTRSEFDVTNTRTQ
+306 FTRSEFDVTNKRTQ
-320 NLAPTRPQSL
+320 NLAPTRPQSI
-330 RDDVWDASLNF
+330 RDDVWDGSLNV
-341 HLGDSHALTV
+341 HIGEDHALTV

-370 SAVHQAVFIQDEI
+370 SATHQAVFIQDEI
-383 ALGQDWALTL
+383 ALATDWALTL

-451 FLGNADIQP
+451 FLGNADIKP

-475 HSVYTANLYRNEI
+475 RGAYTANVYRNEI

-494 RRLRMEPGI
+494 RRLRTEPGI
-503 PPRTVY
+503 PPRTIY
-509 QYDNIEEAR
+509 QYDNIEQAR

-524 SASRALGYGLTI
+524 TGRRELGYGIALG
-536 NATLNW
+536 ATVNW
-542 MDARDAK
+542 MDPRDAR
-549 TDAKLNGRPEFTATP
+549 TEAKLNGRPEFTATP
-564 ALEWNTGKWNAL
+564 SLEWTMARWNAL
-576 LQWEYIGKQYL
+576 VQWEYIGKQYL
-587 EGATGQE
+587 EGSNGQE
-594 RAPGYNLVNAS
+594 RAPSYSIVNAS
-605 LGYRLQENLMLR
+605 LGYRLPDNLTLR
-617 GGVQNIGDLRL
+617 GGVLNIGDVRL
-628 EDKSELFGYVEQGRT
+628 EDKSELFGYAEQGRT

-650 SF
+650 GF

>member
-1 MPEPATHSFLG
+1 
-12 VNMRRYALA
+12 MRRHALA
-21 MACIMASPA
+21 MACIMVSGAGA
-30 ALAAGTTELNPMVV
+30 AAETTELNPMVV
-44 TATRSALALA
+44 TATRSSVSLA

-60 TVITAEQIKARG
+60 TVITAEQIRARG

-78 ALRGTPGISLN
+78 ALRGTPGITLN

-166 TRQAQPEWHG
+166 TRQAQREWSG
-176 GVTLRGEVGDGDTGN
+176 GVTLRGDVGQGDTGN

-204 EGLNLALSVEEVRRE
+204 ESLDVAMAVEEVRRE
-219 STPWEQDSRVSEV
+219 STPWEQDRRVSEM

-238 TGSLGLSYSPIQGQ
+238 TGSLAISYRPFEGQ
-252 TLKLDM
+252 TLKLDL

-264 RDREQQY
+264 RDRDQQY
-271 AYYARPYYL
+271 AYYARPIYL
-280 DTYELDRRQ
+280 DTYELERRQ
-289 DSLAWNA
+289 NSLAWNA
-296 DWGALQSQLR
+296 DWGDLQSQLR
-306 FTRSEFDVTNTRTQ
+306 FTRSEFDVTNKRTH
-320 NLAPTRPQSL
+320 NLAPTRPQSI
-330 RDDVWDASLNF
+330 RDDVWDGSLNF
-341 HLGDSHALTV
+341 HIGEDHALTV

-370 SAVHQAVFIQDEI
+370 SATHQAVFIQDEI
-383 ALGQDWALTL
+383 ALATGWALTL

-400 EIFGRETS
+400 EIYGRETS

-451 FLGNADIQP
+451 FLGNADIKP

-475 HSVYTANLYRNEI
+475 RGAYTANLYRNEI

-494 RRLRMEPGI
+494 RRLRTEPGI
-503 PPRTVY
+503 PPRTIY
-509 QYDNIEEAR
+509 QYDNIEQAR

-524 SASRALGYGLTI
+524 TGRRELGYGIALG
-536 NATLNW
+536 ATVNW
-542 MDARDAK
+542 MDPRDAR

-564 ALEWNTGKWNAL
+564 SLEWTMAKWNAL
-576 LQWEYIGKQYL
+576 VQWEYIGKQYL
-587 EGATGQE
+587 EGSNGQE
-594 RAPGYNLVNAS
+594 RAPGYSVVNAS
-605 LGYRLQENLMLR
+605 LGYRLHDNLTLR
-617 GGVQNIGDLRL
+617 GGVLNIGNVRL
-628 EDKSELFGYVEQGRT
+628 EDKSELFGYAEQGRT

-650 SF
+650 GF

>member
-1 MPEPATHSFLG
+1 
-12 VNMRRYALA
+12 MRRHALA
-21 MACIMASPA
+21 MACIMVSGAGA
-30 ALAAGTTELNPMVV
+30 AAETTELNPMVV
-44 TATRSALALA
+44 TATRSSVSLA
-54 DAPAAM
+54 DAPAAI
-60 TVITAEQIKARG
+60 TVITAEQIRARG

-78 ALRGTPGISLN
+78 ALRGTPGITLN

-166 TRQAQPEWHG
+166 TRQAQREWSG
-176 GVTLRGEVGDGDTGN
+176 GVTLRGDVGQGDTGN

-204 EGLNLALSVEEVRRE
+204 ESLDVAMAVEEVRRE
-219 STPWEQDSRVSEV
+219 STPWEQDRRVSEM

-238 TGSLGLSYSPIQGQ
+238 TGSLAISYRPFEGQ
-252 TLKLDM
+252 TLKLDL

-264 RDREQQY
+264 RDRDQQY
-271 AYYARPYYL
+271 AYYARPIYL
-280 DTYELDRRQ
+280 DTYELERRQ
-289 DSLAWNA
+289 NSLAWNA
-296 DWGALQSQLR
+296 DWGDLQSQLR
-306 FTRSEFDVTNTRTQ
+306 FTRSEFDVTNKRTHY
-320 NLAPTRPQSL
+320 LAPTRPQSI
-330 RDDVWDASLNF
+330 RDDVWDGSLNF
-341 HLGDSHALTV
+341 HIGEDHALTV

-370 SAVHQAVFIQDEI
+370 SATHQAVFIQDEI
-383 ALGQDWALTL
+383 ALATGWALTL

-451 FLGNADIQP
+451 FLGNADIKP

-475 HSVYTANLYRNEI
+475 RGAYTANLYRNEI

-494 RRLRMEPGI
+494 RRLRTEPGI
-503 PPRTVY
+503 PPRTIY
-509 QYDNIEEAR
+509 QYDNIEQAR

-524 SASRALGYGLTI
+524 TGRRELGYGIALG
-536 NATLNW
+536 ATVNW
-542 MDARDAK
+542 MDPRDAR

-564 ALEWNTGKWNAL
+564 SLEWTMAKWNAL
-576 LQWEYIGKQYL
+576 VQWEYIGKQYL
-587 EGATGQE
+587 EGSNGQE
-594 RAPGYNLVNAS
+594 RAPGYSVVNAS
-605 LGYRLQENLMLR
+605 LGYRLHDNLTLR
-617 GGVQNIGDLRL
+617 GGVLNIGNVRL
-628 EDKSELFGYVEQGRT
+628 EDKSELFGYAEQGRT

-650 SF
+650 GF

>member
-1 MPEPATHSFLG
+1 
-12 VNMRRYALA
+12 MRRHALA
-21 MACIMASPA
+21 MACIMVSGAGA
-30 ALAAGTTELNPMVV
+30 AAETTELNPMVV
-44 TATRSALALA
+44 TATRSSVSLA

-60 TVITAEQIKARG
+60 TVITAEQIRARG

-78 ALRGTPGISLN
+78 ALRGTPGITLN

-102 GAEDRHTLVLID
+102 GAEDLHTLVLID

-166 TRQAQPEWHG
+166 TRPAQREWSG
-176 GVTLRGEVGDGDTGN
+176 GVTLRGDVGQGDTGN

-204 EGLNLALSVEEVRRE
+204 ESLDVAMAVEEVRRE
-219 STPWEQDSRVSEV
+219 STPWEQDRRVSEM

-238 TGSLGLSYSPIQGQ
+238 TGSLAISYRPFEGQ
-252 TLKLDM
+252 TLKLDL

-264 RDREQQY
+264 RDRDQQY
-271 AYYARPYYL
+271 AYYARPIYL
-280 DTYELDRRQ
+280 DTYELERRQ
-289 DSLAWNA
+289 NSLAWNA
-296 DWGALQSQLR
+296 DWGDLQSQLR
-306 FTRSEFDVTNTRTQ
+306 FTRSEFDVTNKRTH
-320 NLAPTRPQSL
+320 NLAPTRPQSI
-330 RDDVWDASLNF
+330 RDDVWDGSLNF
-341 HLGDSHALTV
+341 HIGEDHALTV

-370 SAVHQAVFIQDEI
+370 SATHQAVFIQDEI
-383 ALGQDWALTL
+383 ALATGWALTL

-451 FLGNADIQP
+451 FLGNADIKP

-475 HSVYTANLYRNEI
+475 RGAYTANLYRNEI

-494 RRLRMEPGI
+494 RRLRTEPGI
-503 PPRTVY
+503 PPRTIY
-509 QYDNIEEAR
+509 QYDNIEQAR

-524 SASRALGYGLTI
+524 TGRRELGYGIALG
-536 NATLNW
+536 ATVNW
-542 MDARDAK
+542 MDPRDAR

-564 ALEWNTGKWNAL
+564 SLEWTMAKWNAL
-576 LQWEYIGKQYL
+576 VQWEYIGKQYL
-587 EGATGQE
+587 EGSNGQE
-594 RAPGYNLVNAS
+594 RAPGYSVVNAS
-605 LGYRLQENLMLR
+605 LGYRLHDNLTLR
-617 GGVQNIGDLRL
+617 GGVLNIGNVRL
-628 EDKSELFGYVEQGRT
+628 EDKSELFGYAEQGRT

-650 SF
+650 GF

>member
-1 MPEPATHSFLG
+1 
-12 VNMRRYALA
+12 MRRHALA
-21 MACIMASPA
+21 MACIMVSGAGA
-30 ALAAGTTELNPMVV
+30 AAETTELNPMVV
-44 TATRSALALA
+44 TATRSSVSLA

-60 TVITAEQIKARG
+60 TVITSEQIRARG

-78 ALRGTPGISLN
+78 ALRGTPGITLN

-166 TRQAQPEWHG
+166 TRQAQREWSG
-176 GVTLRGEVGDGDTGN
+176 GVTLRGDVGEGDTGN

-204 EGLNLALSVEEVRRE
+204 ERLNVAVAVEEVRRE
-219 STPWEQDSRVSEV
+219 STPWEQDRRVSEM

-238 TGSLGLSYSPIQGQ
+238 TGSLAISYRPFEGQ
-252 TLKLDM
+252 TLKLDL

-264 RDREQQY
+264 RDRDQQY
-271 AYYARPYYL
+271 AYYTRPIYL
-280 DTYELDRRQ
+280 DTYELERRQ
-289 DSLAWNA
+289 NSMAWNA
-296 DWGALQSQLR
+296 DWGDLQSQLR
-306 FTRSEFDVTNTRTQ
+306 FTRSEFDVTNKRTQ
-320 NLAPTRPQSL
+320 NLAPTRPQSI
-330 RDDVWDASLNF
+330 RDDVWDGSLNV
-341 HLGDSHALTV
+341 HIGEDHALTV

-370 SAVHQAVFIQDEI
+370 SATHQAVFIQDEI
-383 ALGQDWALTL
+383 ALATDWALTL

-451 FLGNADIQP
+451 FLGNADIKP

-475 HSVYTANLYRNEI
+475 RGAYTANVYRNEI

-494 RRLRMEPGI
+494 RRLRTEPGI
-503 PPRTVY
+503 PPRTIY
-509 QYDNIEEAR
+509 QYDNIEQAR

-524 SASRALGYGLTI
+524 TGRRELGYGIALG
-536 NATLNW
+536 ATVNW
-542 MDARDAK
+542 MDPRDAR
-549 TDAKLNGRPEFTATP
+549 TEAKLNGRPEFTATP
-564 ALEWNTGKWNAL
+564 SLEWTMARWNAL
-576 LQWEYIGKQYL
+576 VQWEYIGKQYL
-587 EGATGQE
+587 EGSNGQE
-594 RAPGYNLVNAS
+594 RAPSYSIVNAS
-605 LGYRLQENLMLR
+605 LGYRLQDNLTLR
-617 GGVQNIGDLRL
+617 GGVLNIGDVRL
-628 EDKSELFGYVEQGRT
+628 EDKSELFGYAEQGRT

-650 SF
+650 GF

>member
-1 MPEPATHSFLG
+1 
-12 VNMRRYALA
+12 MRRHALA
-21 MACIMASPA
+21 MACIMVSGAGA
-30 ALAAGTTELNPMVV
+30 AAETTELNPMVV
-44 TATRSALALA
+44 TATRSSVSLA

-60 TVITAEQIKARG
+60 TVITAEQIRARG

-78 ALRGTPGISLN
+78 ALRGTPGITLN

-166 TRQAQPEWHG
+166 TRQAQREWSG
-176 GVTLRGEVGDGDTGN
+176 GVTLRGDVGQGDTGN

-204 EGLNLALSVEEVRRE
+204 ESLDVAMAVEEVRRE
-219 STPWEQDSRVSEV
+219 STPWEQDRRVSEM

-238 TGSLGLSYSPIQGQ
+238 TGSLAISYRPFEGQ
-252 TLKLDM
+252 TLKLDL

-264 RDREQQY
+264 RDRDQQY
-271 AYYARPYYL
+271 AYYARPIYL
-280 DTYELDRRQ
+280 DTYELERRQ
-289 DSLAWNA
+289 NSLAWNA
-296 DWGALQSQLR
+296 DWGDLQSQLR
-306 FTRSEFDVTNTRTQ
+306 FTRSEFDVTNKRTH
-320 NLAPTRPQSL
+320 NLAPTRPQSI
-330 RDDVWDASLNF
+330 RDDVWDGSLNF
-341 HLGDSHALTV
+341 HIGEDHALTV

-370 SAVHQAVFIQDEI
+370 SATHQAVFIQDEI
-383 ALGQDWALTL
+383 ALATGWALTL

-451 FLGNADIQP
+451 FLGNADIKP

-475 HSVYTANLYRNEI
+475 RGAYTANLYRNEI

-494 RRLRMEPGI
+494 RRLRTEPGI
-503 PPRTVY
+503 PPRTIY
-509 QYDNIEEAR
+509 QYDNIEQAR

-524 SASRALGYGLTI
+524 TGRRELGYGIALG
-536 NATLNW
+536 ATVNW
-542 MDARDAK
+542 MDPRDAR

-564 ALEWNTGKWNAL
+564 SLEWTMAKWNAL
-576 LQWEYIGKQYL
+576 VQWEYIGKQYL
-587 EGATGQE
+587 EGSNGQE
-594 RAPGYNLVNAS
+594 RAPGYSVVNAS
-605 LGYRLQENLMLR
+605 LGYRLHDNLTLR
-617 GGVQNIGDLRL
+617 GGVLNIGNVRL
-628 EDKSELFGYVEQGRT
+628 EDKSELFGYAEQGRT

-650 SF
+650 GF

>member
-1 MPEPATHSFLG
+1 
-12 VNMRRYALA
+12 MRRHALA
-21 MACIMASPA
+21 MACIMVSGAGA
-30 ALAAGTTELNPMVV
+30 AAETTELNPMVV
-44 TATRSALALA
+44 TATRSSVSLA

-60 TVITAEQIKARG
+60 TVITAEQIRARG

-78 ALRGTPGISLN
+78 ALRGTPGITLN

-166 TRQAQPEWHG
+166 TRQAQREWSG
-176 GVTLRGEVGDGDTGN
+176 GVTLRGDVGQGDTGN

-204 EGLNLALSVEEVRRE
+204 ESLDVAMAVEEVRRE
-219 STPWEQDSRVSEV
+219 STPWEQDRRVSEM

-238 TGSLGLSYSPIQGQ
+238 TGSLAISYRPFEGQ
-252 TLKLDM
+252 TLKLDL

-264 RDREQQY
+264 RDRDQQY
-271 AYYARPYYL
+271 AYYARPIYL
-280 DTYELDRRQ
+280 DTYELERRQ
-289 DSLAWNA
+289 NSLAWNA
-296 DWGALQSQLR
+296 DWGDLQSQLR
-306 FTRSEFDVTNTRTQ
+306 FTRSEFDVTNKRTH
-320 NLAPTRPQSL
+320 NLAPTRPQSIH
-330 RDDVWDASLNF
+330 DDVWDGSLNF
-341 HLGDSHALTV
+341 HIGEDHALTV

-370 SAVHQAVFIQDEI
+370 SATHQAVFIQDEI
-383 ALGQDWALTL
+383 ALATDWALTL

-451 FLGNADIQP
+451 FLGNADIKP

-475 HSVYTANLYRNEI
+475 RGAYTANVYRNEI

-494 RRLRMEPGI
+494 RRLRTEPGI
-503 PPRTVY
+503 PPRTIY
-509 QYDNIEEAR
+509 QYDNIEQAR

-524 SASRALGYGLTI
+524 TGRRELGYGIALG
-536 NATLNW
+536 ATVNW
-542 MDARDAK
+542 MDPRDAR
-549 TDAKLNGRPEFTATP
+549 TEAKLNGRPEFTATP
-564 ALEWNTGKWNAL
+564 SLEWTMARWNAL
-576 LQWEYIGKQYL
+576 VQWEYIGKQYL
-587 EGATGQE
+587 EGSNGQE
-594 RAPGYNLVNAS
+594 RAPSYSIVNAS
-605 LGYRLQENLMLR
+605 LGYRLQDNLTLR
-617 GGVQNIGDLRL
+617 GGVLNIGDVRL
-628 EDKSELFGYVEQGRT
+628 EDKSELFGYAEQGRT

-650 SF
+650 GF

>member
-1 MPEPATHSFLG
+1 
-12 VNMRRYALA
+12 MRRHALA
-21 MACIMASPA
+21 MACIMVSGAGA
-30 ALAAGTTELNPMVV
+30 AAETTELNPMVV
-44 TATRSALALA
+44 TATRSSVSLA

-60 TVITAEQIKARG
+60 TVITAEQIRARG

-78 ALRGTPGISLN
+78 ALRGTPGITLN

-166 TRQAQPEWHG
+166 TRQAQREWSG
-176 GVTLRGEVGDGDTGN
+176 GVTLRGDVGQGDTGN

-204 EGLNLALSVEEVRRE
+204 ESLDVAMAVEEVRRE
-219 STPWEQDSRVSEV
+219 STPWEQDRRVSEM

-238 TGSLGLSYSPIQGQ
+238 TGSLAISYRPFEGQ
-252 TLKLDM
+252 TLKLDL

-264 RDREQQY
+264 RDRDQQY
-271 AYYARPYYL
+271 AYYARPIYL
-280 DTYELDRRQ
+280 DIYELERRQ
-289 DSLAWNA
+289 NSLAWNA
-296 DWGALQSQLR
+296 DWGDLQSQLR
-306 FTRSEFDVTNTRTQ
+306 FTRSEFDVTNKRTH
-320 NLAPTRPQSL
+320 NLAPTRPQSI
-330 RDDVWDASLNF
+330 RDDVWDGSLNF
-341 HLGDSHALTV
+341 HIGEDHALTV

-370 SAVHQAVFIQDEI
+370 SATHQAVFIQDKI
-383 ALGQDWALTL
+383 ALATGWALTL

-451 FLGNADIQP
+451 FLGNADIKP

-475 HSVYTANLYRNEI
+475 RGAYTANLYRNEI

-494 RRLRMEPGI
+494 RRLRTEPGI
-503 PPRTVY
+503 PPRTIY
-509 QYDNIEEAR
+509 QYDNIEQAR

-524 SASRALGYGLTI
+524 TGRRELGYGIALG
-536 NATLNW
+536 ATVNW
-542 MDARDAK
+542 MDPRDAR

-564 ALEWNTGKWNAL
+564 SLEWTMAKWNAL
-576 LQWEYIGKQYL
+576 VQWEYIGKQYL
-587 EGATGQE
+587 EGSNGQE
-594 RAPGYNLVNAS
+594 RAPGYSVVNAS
-605 LGYRLQENLMLR
+605 LGYRLHDNLTLR
-617 GGVQNIGDLRL
+617 GGVLNIGNVRL
-628 EDKSELFGYVEQGRT
+628 EDKSELFGYAEQGRT

-650 SF
+650 GF

>member
-1 MPEPATHSFLG
+1 
-12 VNMRRYALA
+12 MRRHALA
-21 MACIMASPA
+21 MACIVVSGAGA
-30 ALAAGTTELNPMVV
+30 AAETTELNPMVV
-44 TATRSALALA
+44 TATRSSVSLA

-60 TVITAEQIKARG
+60 TVITAEQIRARG

-78 ALRGTPGISLN
+78 ALRGTPGITLN

-166 TRQAQPEWHG
+166 TRQAQREWSG
-176 GVTLRGEVGDGDTGN
+176 GVTLRGDVGQGDTGN

-204 EGLNLALSVEEVRRE
+204 ESLDVAMAVEEVRRE
-219 STPWEQDSRVSEV
+219 STPWEQDRRVSEM

-238 TGSLGLSYSPIQGQ
+238 TGSLAISYRPFEGQ
-252 TLKLDM
+252 TLKLDL

-264 RDREQQY
+264 RDRDQQY
-271 AYYARPYYL
+271 AYYARPIYL
-280 DTYELDRRQ
+280 DTYELERRQ
-289 DSLAWNA
+289 NSLAWNA
-296 DWGALQSQLR
+296 DWGDLQSQLR
-306 FTRSEFDVTNTRTQ
+306 FTRSEFDVTNKRTH
-320 NLAPTRPQSL
+320 NLAPTRPQSI
-330 RDDVWDASLNF
+330 RDDVWDGSLNF
-341 HLGDSHALTV
+341 HIGEDHALTV

-370 SAVHQAVFIQDEI
+370 SATHQAVFIQDEI
-383 ALGQDWALTL
+383 ALATGWALTL

-451 FLGNADIQP
+451 FLGNADIKP

-475 HSVYTANLYRNEI
+475 RGAYTANLYRNEI

-494 RRLRMEPGI
+494 RRLRTEPGI
-503 PPRTVY
+503 PPRTIY
-509 QYDNIEEAR
+509 QYDNIEQAR

-524 SASRALGYGLTI
+524 TGRRELGYGIALG
-536 NATLNW
+536 ATVNW
-542 MDARDAK
+542 MDPRDAR

-564 ALEWNTGKWNAL
+564 SLEWTMAKWNAL
-576 LQWEYIGKQYL
+576 VQWEYIGKQYL
-587 EGATGQE
+587 EGSNGQK
-594 RAPGYNLVNAS
+594 RAPGYSVVNAS
-605 LGYRLQENLMLR
+605 LGYRLHDNLTLR
-617 GGVQNIGDLRL
+617 GGVLNIGNVRL
-628 EDKSELFGYVEQGRT
+628 EDKSELFGYAEQGRT

-650 SF
+650 GF

>member
-1 MPEPATHSFLG
+1 
-12 VNMRRYALA
+12 MRRHALA
-21 MACIMASPA
+21 MACIMVSGAGA
-30 ALAAGTTELNPMVV
+30 AAETTELNPMVV
-44 TATRSALALA
+44 TATRSSVSLA
-54 DAPAAM
+54 DAPAAI
-60 TVITAEQIKARG
+60 TVITAEQIRARG

-78 ALRGTPGISLN
+78 ALRGTPGITLN

-166 TRQAQPEWHG
+166 TRQAQREWSG
-176 GVTLRGEVGDGDTGN
+176 GVTLRGDVGQGDTGN

-204 EGLNLALSVEEVRRE
+204 ESLDVAMAVEEVRRE
-219 STPWEQDSRVSEV
+219 STPWEQDRRVSEM

-238 TGSLGLSYSPIQGQ
+238 TGSLAISYRPFEGQ
-252 TLKLDM
+252 TLKLDL

-264 RDREQQY
+264 RDRDQQY
-271 AYYARPYYL
+271 AYYARPIYL
-280 DTYELDRRQ
+280 DTYELERRQ
-289 DSLAWNA
+289 NSLAWNA
-296 DWGALQSQLR
+296 DWGDLQSQLR
-306 FTRSEFDVTNTRTQ
+306 FTRSEFDVTNKRTH
-320 NLAPTRPQSL
+320 NLAPTRPQSI
-330 RDDVWDASLNF
+330 RDDVWDGSLSF
-341 HLGDSHALTV
+341 HIGEDHALTV

-370 SAVHQAVFIQDEI
+370 SATHQAVFIQDEI
-383 ALGQDWALTL
+383 ALATGWALTL

-451 FLGNADIQP
+451 FLGNADIKP
-460 ETSRSFELGVDWHDE
+460 ETSRSFELGVDWHYE
-475 HSVYTANLYRNEI
+475 RGAYTANLYRNEI

-494 RRLRMEPGI
+494 RRLRTEPGI
-503 PPRTVY
+503 PPRTIY
-509 QYDNIEEAR
+509 QYDNIEQAR

-524 SASRALGYGLTI
+524 TGRRELGYGIALG
-536 NATLNW
+536 ATVNW
-542 MDARDAK
+542 MDPRDAR

-564 ALEWNTGKWNAL
+564 SLEWTMAKWNAL
-576 LQWEYIGKQYL
+576 VQWEYIGKQYL
-587 EGATGQE
+587 EGSNGQE
-594 RAPGYNLVNAS
+594 RAPGYSVVNAS
-605 LGYRLQENLMLR
+605 LGYRLHDNLTLR
-617 GGVQNIGDLRL
+617 GGVLNIGNVRL
-628 EDKSELFGYVEQGRT
+628 EDKSELFGYAEQGRT

-650 SF
+650 GF

>member
-1 MPEPATHSFLG
+1 
-12 VNMRRYALA
+12 MRRHALA
-21 MACIMASPA
+21 MACIMVSGAGA
-30 ALAAGTTELNPMVV
+30 AAETTELNPMVV
-44 TATRSALALA
+44 TATRSSVSLA

-60 TVITAEQIKARG
+60 TVITAEQIRARG

-78 ALRGTPGISLN
+78 ALRGTPGITLN

-166 TRQAQPEWHG
+166 TRQAQREWSG
-176 GVTLRGEVGDGDTGN
+176 GVTLRGDVGQGDTGN

-204 EGLNLALSVEEVRRE
+204 ESLDVAMAVEEVRRE
-219 STPWEQDSRVSEV
+219 STPWEQDRRVSEM

-238 TGSLGLSYSPIQGQ
+238 TGSLAISYRPFEGQ
-252 TLKLDM
+252 TLKLDL

-264 RDREQQY
+264 RDRDQQY
-271 AYYARPYYL
+271 AYYARPIYL
-280 DTYELDRRQ
+280 DTYELERRQ
-289 DSLAWNA
+289 NSLAWNA
-296 DWGALQSQLR
+296 DWGDLQSQLR
-306 FTRSEFDVTNTRTQ
+306 FTRSEFDVTNKRTH
-320 NLAPTRPQSL
+320 NLAPTRPQSI
-330 RDDVWDASLNF
+330 RDDVWDGSLNF
-341 HLGDSHALTV
+341 HIGEDHALTV

-370 SAVHQAVFIQDEI
+370 SATHQAVFIQDEI
-383 ALGQDWALTL
+383 ALATGWALTL

-451 FLGNADIQP
+451 FLGNADIKP

-475 HSVYTANLYRNEI
+475 RGAYTANLYRNEI

-494 RRLRMEPGI
+494 RRLRTEPGI
-503 PPRTVY
+503 PPRTIY
-509 QYDNIEEAR
+509 QYDNIEQAR

-524 SASRALGYGLTI
+524 TGRRELGYGIALG
-536 NATLNW
+536 ATVNW
-542 MDARDAK
+542 MDPRDAR

-564 ALEWNTGKWNAL
+564 SLEWTMAKWDAL
-576 LQWEYIGKQYL
+576 VQWEYIGKQHL
-587 EGATGQE
+587 EGSNGQE
-594 RAPGYNLVNAS
+594 RAPGYSVVNAS
-605 LGYRLQENLMLR
+605 LGYRLHDNLTLR
-617 GGVQNIGDLRL
+617 GGVLNIGNVRL
-628 EDKSELFGYVEQGRT
+628 EDKSELFGYAEQGRT

-650 SF
+650 GF

>member
-1 MPEPATHSFLG
+1 M
-12 VNMRRYALA
+12 
-21 MACIMASPA
+21 
-30 ALAAGTTELNPMVV
+30 
-44 TATRSALALA
+44 
-54 DAPAAM
+54 
-60 TVITAEQIKARG
+60 
-72 ATNLLE
+72 
-78 ALRGTPGISLN
+78 
-89 GRQVGGRKTLSIR
+89 SIR

-166 TRQAQPEWHG
+166 TRQAQREWSG
-176 GVTLRGEVGDGDTGN
+176 GVTLRGDVGEGDTGN

-204 EGLNLALSVEEVRRE
+204 ERLNVAVAVEEVRRE
-219 STPWEQDSRVSEV
+219 STPWEQDRRVSEM

-238 TGSLGLSYSPIQGQ
+238 TGSLAISYRPFEGQ
-252 TLKLDM
+252 TLKLDL

-264 RDREQQY
+264 RDRDQQY
-271 AYYARPYYL
+271 AYYTRPIYL
-280 DTYELDRRQ
+280 DTYELERRQ
-289 DSLAWNA
+289 NSMAWNA
-296 DWGALQSQLR
+296 DWGDLQSQLR
-306 FTRSEFDVTNTRTQ
+306 FTRSEFDVTNKRTQ
-320 NLAPTRPQSL
+320 NLAPTRPQSI
-330 RDDVWDASLNF
+330 RDDVWDGSLNV
-341 HLGDSHALTV
+341 HIGEDHALTV

-370 SAVHQAVFIQDEI
+370 SATHQAVFIQDEI
-383 ALGQDWALTL
+383 ALATDWALTL

-451 FLGNADIQP
+451 FLGNADIKP

-475 HSVYTANLYRNEI
+475 RGAYTANVYRNEI

-494 RRLRMEPGI
+494 RRLRTEPGI
-503 PPRTVY
+503 PPRTIY
-509 QYDNIEEAR
+509 QYDNIEQAR

-524 SASRALGYGLTI
+524 TGRRELGYGIALG
-536 NATLNW
+536 ATVNW
-542 MDARDAK
+542 MDPRDAR
-549 TDAKLNGRPEFTATP
+549 TEAKLNGRPEFTATP
-564 ALEWNTGKWNAL
+564 SLEWTMARWNAL
-576 LQWEYIGKQYL
+576 VQWEYIGKQYL
-587 EGATGQE
+587 EGSNGQE
-594 RAPGYNLVNAS
+594 RAPSYSIVNAS
-605 LGYRLQENLMLR
+605 LGYRLQDNLTLR
-617 GGVQNIGDLRL
+617 GGVLNIGDVRL
-628 EDKSELFGYVEQGRT
+628 EDKSELFSYAEQGRT

-650 SF
+650 GF

>member
-1 MPEPATHSFLG
+1 
-12 VNMRRYALA
+12 MRRHALA
-21 MACIMASPA
+21 MACIMVSGAGA
-30 ALAAGTTELNPMVV
+30 AAETTELNPMVV
-44 TATRSALALA
+44 TATRSSVSLA

-60 TVITAEQIKARG
+60 TVITAEQIRARG

-78 ALRGTPGISLN
+78 ALRGTPGITLN

-166 TRQAQPEWHG
+166 TRQAQREWSG
-176 GVTLRGEVGDGDTGN
+176 GVTLRGDVGQGDTGN

-204 EGLNLALSVEEVRRE
+204 ESLDVAMAVEEVRRE
-219 STPWEQDSRVSEV
+219 STPWEQDRRVSEM

-238 TGSLGLSYSPIQGQ
+238 TGSLAISYRPFEGQ
-252 TLKLDM
+252 TLKLDL

-264 RDREQQY
+264 RDRDQQY
-271 AYYARPYYL
+271 AYYARPIYL
-280 DTYELDRRQ
+280 DTYELERRQ
-289 DSLAWNA
+289 NSLAWNA
-296 DWGALQSQLR
+296 DWGDLQSQLR
-306 FTRSEFDVTNTRTQ
+306 FTRSEFDVTNKRTH
-320 NLAPTRPQSL
+320 NLAPTRPQSI
-330 RDDVWDASLNF
+330 RDDVWDGSLSF
-341 HLGDSHALTV
+341 HIGEDHALTV

-370 SAVHQAVFIQDEI
+370 SATHQAVFIQDEI
-383 ALGQDWALTL
+383 ALATGWALTL

-451 FLGNADIQP
+451 FLGNADIKP

-475 HSVYTANLYRNEI
+475 RGAYTANLYRNEI

-494 RRLRMEPGI
+494 RRLRTEPGI
-503 PPRTVY
+503 PPRTIY
-509 QYDNIEEAR
+509 QYDNIEQAR

-524 SASRALGYGLTI
+524 TGRRELGYGIALG
-536 NATLNW
+536 ATVNW
-542 MDARDAK
+542 MDPRDAR

-564 ALEWNTGKWNAL
+564 SLEWTMAKWNAL
-576 LQWEYIGKQYL
+576 VQWEYIGKQYL
-587 EGATGQE
+587 EGSNGQE
-594 RAPGYNLVNAS
+594 RAPGYSVVNAS
-605 LGYRLQENLMLR
+605 LGYRLHDNLTLR
-617 GGVQNIGDLRL
+617 GGVLNIGNVRL
-628 EDKSELFGYVEQGRT
+628 QDKSELFGYAEQGRT

-650 SF
+650 GF

>member
-1 MPEPATHSFLG
+1 
-12 VNMRRYALA
+12 MRRHALA
-21 MACIMASPA
+21 MACIMVSGAGA
-30 ALAAGTTELNPMVV
+30 AAETTELNPMVV
-44 TATRSALALA
+44 TATRSSVSLA

-60 TVITAEQIKARG
+60 TVITAEQIRARG

-78 ALRGTPGISLN
+78 ALRGTPGITLN

-166 TRQAQPEWHG
+166 TRQAQREWSG
-176 GVTLRGEVGDGDTGN
+176 GVTLRGDVGQGDTGN

-204 EGLNLALSVEEVRRE
+204 ESLDVAMAVEEVRRE
-219 STPWEQDSRVSEV
+219 STPWEQDRRVSEM

-238 TGSLGLSYSPIQGQ
+238 TGSLAISYRPFEGQ
-252 TLKLDM
+252 TLKLDL

-264 RDREQQY
+264 RDRDQQY
-271 AYYARPYYL
+271 AYYARPIYL
-280 DTYELDRRQ
+280 DTYELERRQ
-289 DSLAWNA
+289 NSLAWNA
-296 DWGALQSQLR
+296 DWGDLQSQLR
-306 FTRSEFDVTNTRTQ
+306 FTRSEFDVTNKRTH
-320 NLAPTRPQSL
+320 NLAPTRPQSI
-330 RDDVWDASLNF
+330 RDDVWDGSLNF
-341 HLGDSHALTV
+341 HIGEDHALTV

-370 SAVHQAVFIQDEI
+370 SATHQAVFIQDEI
-383 ALGQDWALTL
+383 ALATGWTLTL

-400 EIFGRETS
+400 EIYGRETS

-451 FLGNADIQP
+451 FLGNADIKP

-475 HSVYTANLYRNEI
+475 RGAYTANLYRNEI

-494 RRLRMEPGI
+494 RRLRTEPGI
-503 PPRTVY
+503 PPRTIY
-509 QYDNIEEAR
+509 QYDNIEQAR

-524 SASRALGYGLTI
+524 TGRRELGYGIALG
-536 NATLNW
+536 ATVNW
-542 MDARDAK
+542 MDPRDAR

-564 ALEWNTGKWNAL
+564 SLEWTMAKWNAL
-576 LQWEYIGKQYL
+576 VQWEYIGKQYL
-587 EGATGQE
+587 EGSNGQE
-594 RAPGYNLVNAS
+594 RAPGYSVVNAS
-605 LGYRLQENLMLR
+605 LGYRLHDNLTLR
-617 GGVQNIGDLRL
+617 GGVLNIGNVRL
-628 EDKSELFGYVEQGRT
+628 EDKSELFGYAEQGRT

-650 SF
+650 GF

>member
-1 MPEPATHSFLG
+1 
-12 VNMRRYALA
+12 
-21 MACIMASPA
+21 MACIMVSGAGA
-30 ALAAGTTELNPMVV
+30 AAETTELNPMVV
-44 TATRSALALA
+44 TATRSSVSLA

-60 TVITAEQIKARG
+60 TVITAEQIRARG

-78 ALRGTPGISLN
+78 ALRGTPGITLN

-166 TRQAQPEWHG
+166 TRQAQREWSG
-176 GVTLRGEVGDGDTGN
+176 GVTLRGDVGQGDTGN

-204 EGLNLALSVEEVRRE
+204 ESLDVAMAVEEVRRE
-219 STPWEQDSRVSEV
+219 STPWEQDRRVSEM

-238 TGSLGLSYSPIQGQ
+238 TGSLAISYRPFEGQ
-252 TLKLDM
+252 TLKLDL

-264 RDREQQY
+264 RDRDQQY
-271 AYYARPYYL
+271 AYYARPIYL
-280 DTYELDRRQ
+280 DTYELERRQ
-289 DSLAWNA
+289 NSLAWNA
-296 DWGALQSQLR
+296 DWGDLQSQLR
-306 FTRSEFDVTNTRTQ
+306 FTRSEFDVTNKRTH
-320 NLAPTRPQSL
+320 NLAPTRPQSI
-330 RDDVWDASLNF
+330 RDDVWDGSLNF
-341 HLGDSHALTV
+341 HIGEDHALTV

-370 SAVHQAVFIQDEI
+370 SATHQAVFIQDEI
-383 ALGQDWALTL
+383 ALATGWALTL

-451 FLGNADIQP
+451 FLGNADIKP

-475 HSVYTANLYRNEI
+475 RGAYTANLYRNEI

-494 RRLRMEPGI
+494 RRLRTEPGI
-503 PPRTVY
+503 PPRTIY
-509 QYDNIEEAR
+509 QYDNIEQAR

-524 SASRALGYGLTI
+524 TGRRELGYGIALG
-536 NATLNW
+536 ATVNW
-542 MDARDAK
+542 MDPRDAR

-564 ALEWNTGKWNAL
+564 SLEWTMAKWNAL
-576 LQWEYIGKQYL
+576 VQWEYIGKQYL
-587 EGATGQE
+587 EGSNGQE
-594 RAPGYNLVNAS
+594 RAPGYSVVNAS
-605 LGYRLQENLMLR
+605 LGYRLHDNLTLR
-617 GGVQNIGDLRL
+617 GGVLNIGNVRL
-628 EDKSELFGYVEQGRT
+628 EDKSELFGYAEQGRT

-650 SF
+650 GF

>member
-1 MPEPATHSFLG
+1 
-12 VNMRRYALA
+12 
-21 MACIMASPA
+21 
-30 ALAAGTTELNPMVV
+30 
-44 TATRSALALA
+44 
-54 DAPAAM
+54 M
-60 TVITAEQIKARG
+60 TVITAEQIRARG

-78 ALRGTPGISLN
+78 ALRGTPGITLN

-166 TRQAQPEWHG
+166 TRQAQREWSG
-176 GVTLRGEVGDGDTGN
+176 GVTLRGDVGQGDTGN

-204 EGLNLALSVEEVRRE
+204 ESLDVAMAVEEVRRE
-219 STPWEQDSRVSEV
+219 STPWEQDRRVSEM

-238 TGSLGLSYSPIQGQ
+238 TGSLAISYRPFEGQ
-252 TLKLDM
+252 TLKLDL

-264 RDREQQY
+264 RDRDQQY
-271 AYYARPYYL
+271 AYYARPIYL
-280 DTYELDRRQ
+280 DTYELERRQ
-289 DSLAWNA
+289 NSLAWNA
-296 DWGALQSQLR
+296 DWGDLQSQLR
-306 FTRSEFDVTNTRTQ
+306 FTRSEFDVTNKRTH
-320 NLAPTRPQSL
+320 NLAPTRPQSI
-330 RDDVWDASLNF
+330 RDDVWDGSLNF
-341 HLGDSHALTV
+341 HIGEDHALTV

-370 SAVHQAVFIQDEI
+370 SATHQAVFIQDEI
-383 ALGQDWALTL
+383 ALATGWALTL

-451 FLGNADIQP
+451 FLGNADIKP

-475 HSVYTANLYRNEI
+475 RGAYTANLYRNEI

-494 RRLRMEPGI
+494 RRLRTEPGI
-503 PPRTVY
+503 PPRTIY
-509 QYDNIEEAR
+509 QYDNIEQAR

-524 SASRALGYGLTI
+524 TGRRELGYGIALG
-536 NATLNW
+536 ATVNW
-542 MDARDAK
+542 MDPRDAR

-564 ALEWNTGKWNAL
+564 SLEWTMAKWNAL
-576 LQWEYIGKQYL
+576 VQWEYIGKQYL
-587 EGATGQE
+587 EGSNGQE
-594 RAPGYNLVNAS
+594 RAPGYSVVNAS
-605 LGYRLQENLMLR
+605 LGYRLHDNLTLR
-617 GGVQNIGDLRL
+617 GGVLNIGNVRL
-628 EDKSELFGYVEQGRT
+628 EDKSELFGYAEQGRT

-650 SF
+650 GF

>member
-1 MPEPATHSFLG
+1 
-12 VNMRRYALA
+12 MRRHALA
-21 MACIMASPA
+21 MACIMVSGAGA
-30 ALAAGTTELNPMVV
+30 AAETTELNPMVV
-44 TATRSALALA
+44 TATRSSVSLA

-60 TVITAEQIKARG
+60 TVITAEQIRARG

-78 ALRGTPGISLN
+78 ALRGTPGITLN

-166 TRQAQPEWHG
+166 TRQAQREWSG
-176 GVTLRGEVGDGDTGN
+176 GVTLRGDVGQGDTGN

-204 EGLNLALSVEEVRRE
+204 ESLDVAMAVEEVRRE
-219 STPWEQDSRVSEV
+219 STPWEQDRRVSEM

-238 TGSLGLSYSPIQGQ
+238 TGSLAISYRPFEGQ
-252 TLKLDM
+252 TLKLDL

-264 RDREQQY
+264 RDRDQQY
-271 AYYARPYYL
+271 AYYARPIYL
-280 DTYELDRRQ
+280 DTYELERRQ
-289 DSLAWNA
+289 NSLAWNA
-296 DWGALQSQLR
+296 DWGDLQSQLR
-306 FTRSEFDVTNTRTQ
+306 FTRSEFDVTNKRTH
-320 NLAPTRPQSL
+320 NLAPTRPQSI
-330 RDDVWDASLNF
+330 RDDVWDGSLNF
-341 HLGDSHALTV
+341 HIGEDHALTV

-370 SAVHQAVFIQDEI
+370 SATHQAVFIQDEI
-383 ALGQDWALTL
+383 ALATGWALTL

-451 FLGNADIQP
+451 FLGNADIKP

-475 HSVYTANLYRNEI
+475 RGAYTANLYRNEI

-494 RRLRMEPGI
+494 RRLRAEPGI
-503 PPRTVY
+503 PPRTIY
-509 QYDNIEEAR
+509 QYDNIEQAR

-524 SASRALGYGLTI
+524 TGRRELGYGIALG
-536 NATLNW
+536 ATVNW
-542 MDARDAK
+542 MDPRDAR

-564 ALEWNTGKWNAL
+564 SLEWTMAKWNAL
-576 LQWEYIGKQYL
+576 VQWEYIGKQYL
-587 EGATGQE
+587 EGSNGQE
-594 RAPGYNLVNAS
+594 RAPGYSVVNAS
-605 LGYRLQENLMLR
+605 LGYRLHDNLTLR
-617 GGVQNIGDLRL
+617 GGVLNIGNVRL
-628 EDKSELFGYVEQGRT
+628 EDKSELFGYAEQGRT

-650 SF
+650 GF

>member
-1 MPEPATHSFLG
+1 
-12 VNMRRYALA
+12 MRRHALA
-21 MACIMASPA
+21 MACIMVSGAGA
-30 ALAAGTTELNPMVV
+30 AAETTELNAMVV
-44 TATRSALALA
+44 TATRSSVSLA

-60 TVITAEQIKARG
+60 TVITAEQIRARG

-78 ALRGTPGISLN
+78 ALRGTPGITLN

-166 TRQAQPEWHG
+166 TRQAQREWSG
-176 GVTLRGEVGDGDTGN
+176 GVTLRGDVGQGDTGN

-204 EGLNLALSVEEVRRE
+204 ESLDVAMAVEEVRRE
-219 STPWEQDSRVSEV
+219 STPWEQDRRVSEM

-238 TGSLGLSYSPIQGQ
+238 TGSLAISYRPFEGQ
-252 TLKLDM
+252 TLKLDL

-264 RDREQQY
+264 RDRDQQY
-271 AYYARPYYL
+271 AYYARPIYL
-280 DTYELDRRQ
+280 DTYELERRQ
-289 DSLAWNA
+289 NSLAWNA
-296 DWGALQSQLR
+296 DWGDLQSQLR
-306 FTRSEFDVTNTRTQ
+306 FTRSEFDVTNKRTH
-320 NLAPTRPQSL
+320 NLAPTRPQSI
-330 RDDVWDASLNF
+330 RDDVWDGSLSF
-341 HLGDSHALTV
+341 HIGEDHALTV

-370 SAVHQAVFIQDEI
+370 SATHQAVFIQDEI
-383 ALGQDWALTL
+383 ALATGWALTL

-451 FLGNADIQP
+451 FLGNADIKP

-475 HSVYTANLYRNEI
+475 RGAYTANLYRNEI

-494 RRLRMEPGI
+494 RRLRTEPGI
-503 PPRTVY
+503 PPRTIY
-509 QYDNIEEAR
+509 QYDNIDQAR

-524 SASRALGYGLTI
+524 TGRRELGYGIALG
-536 NATLNW
+536 ATVNW
-542 MDARDAK
+542 MDPRDAR

-564 ALEWNTGKWNAL
+564 SLEWTMAKWNAL
-576 LQWEYIGKQYL
+576 VQWEYIGKQYL
-587 EGATGQE
+587 EGSNGQE
-594 RAPGYNLVNAS
+594 RAPGYSVVNAS
-605 LGYRLQENLMLR
+605 LGYRLHDNLTLR
-617 GGVQNIGDLRL
+617 GGVLNIGNVRL
-628 EDKSELFGYVEQGRT
+628 EDKSELFGYAEQGRT

-650 SF
+650 GF